1 MRDRIKTR
9 LNAVGGVL
17 GAIAWR
23 GFGLFLFIL
32 GGAAGTGAVVVGD
45 WVTGVL
51 IAWVTLMLGVVGALS
66 APDWTRLN
74 YFRQCAD
81 AVLTFAGGRTDLID
95 FYLCL
100 CKYGHGEWDFAGGRR
115 AAAVHQLRR
124 YRICYA

>member
-45 WVTGVL
+45 WVTGVV
-51 IAWVTLMLGVVGALS
+51 IAWATLMLGVIGAIGY
-66 APDWTRLN
+66 AIATTGAATEQDVAKAA
-74 YFRQCAD
+74 QD
-81 AVLTFAGGRTDLID
+81 AVQKANEP
-95 FYLCL
+95 
-100 CKYGHGEWDFAGGRR
+100 KK
-115 AAAVHQLRR
+115 
-124 YRICYA
+124 

>member
-1 MRDRIKTR
+1 MLDKIKTR

-51 IAWVTLMLGVVGALS
+51 IAWVTLMLGVVGAIGY
-66 APDWTRLN
+66 AIATTGTATEETVAKAT
-74 YFRQCAD
+74 QD
-81 AVLTFAGGRTDLID
+81 AVQKANDS
-95 FYLCL
+95 
-100 CKYGHGEWDFAGGRR
+100 KK
-115 AAAVHQLRR
+115 
-124 YRICYA
+124 